1 MSKENFAPKGTMAW
15 RFKCLLIIGEASIHQ
30 PETSDWS
37 SYLDLTI
44 LSHLKEGKP
53 LVSDIDDSLKKWKLK
68 CIWNR
73 WEMHSASKGPP
84 FFLTR
89 APSQVTGQARGERGN
104 SLICIFSKWPSAS
117 QAELLRSKD
126 NCTKHR
132 IHTLATCSRW
142 CMAPEAQGGAG
153 VQFAY
158 SHTGHLLRLQ
168 LGEGQHCVH
177 VMSATCPTWCITLCT
192 AY

>member
-1 MSKENFAPKGTMAW
+1 MAW

-68 CIWNR
+68 CIWNI

-84 FFLTR
+84 FFFTR
-89 APSQVTGQARGERGN
+89 ASSQVTGQARGERGN

-132 IHTLATCSRW
+132 IHTLVTCSRW
-142 CMAPEAQGGAG
+142 CMAPGLE
-153 VQFAY
+153 
-158 SHTGHLLRLQ
+158 
-168 LGEGQHCVH
+168 EGQESNLHIPTLAICWGCNQARDNAACMSCQPPVLHDVH
-177 VMSATCPTWCITLCT
+177 ITLCT

>member
-1 MSKENFAPKGTMAW
+1 MAW

-153 VQFAY
+153 VQSAY

-168 LGEGQHCVH
+168 PGEGQRGVH